1 MNLNSAGIT
10 KFFSNIGTLK
20 IIYFDTVKQLLK
32 TTSECCISSLN
43 CTNLHDPKF
52 SFAKNLQGKNPK
64 KRRKGKKE
72 NSTVKNAET
81 THFLMMQC

>member
-32 TTSECCISSLN
+32 TTSEFCISSLN
-43 CTNLHDPKF
+43 CPNLHDPKF
-52 SFAKNLQGKNPK
+52 SFAKNLQGKTQKREEKERK
-64 KRRKGKKE
+64 KI
-72 NSTVKNAET
+72 A
-81 THFLMMQC
+81 L